1 MAKKESLSREKDVNN
16 RFFNERNV
24 FLQRT
29 HNFCVQSTH

>member
-1 MAKKESLSREKDVNN
+1 MIKKESLSREKYSNH

-29 HNFCVQSTH
+29 HNFCVQSIH